1 MQHIDDGLIHAWLD
15 DALEPGER
23 ARVEAHIAACGDCRR
38 RVDDERAIIAR
49 AANILSIAAPPA
61 LDAPAFQQLRGP
73 AKRRRAVLSS
83 PVRLAWAATVVLA
96 IGMGWF
102 ARAWL
107 QTDSVSSSAVEI
119 MSAPVETIQAPQ
131 APQAT
136 QAAPS
141 AAPPDVST
149 QTQMVPQAV
158 PAPAPAAFA
167 AAEWVSASAE
177 SAQRESGMPL
187 VRLAGGELVDV
198 ATRVSNDRV
207 EVRTRQR
214 VPPDTTTIEFVQVRE
229 PARAESVGIAA
240 LEARAKTNS
249 LALTE
254 VPTAVQG
261 ARQASPPAQREAP
274 LVGRA
279 ADLAVSG
286 QAVPAMSVVTVMRD
300 GIVITARATLPHD
313 SLQAMLQ
320 RIRE

>member
-38 RVDDERAIIAR
+38 RVDEERAIIAR

-73 AKRRRAVLSS
+73 AMRRRAVLSS

-107 QTDSVSSSAVEI
+107 QTDSVSSRAVET
-119 MSAPVETIQAPQ
+119 MSAPVETMQA
-131 APQAT
+131 AHAT
-136 QAAPS
+136 QTAP
-141 AAPPDVST
+141 PPDVST
-149 QTQMVPQAV
+149 QTRMVPQAV

-177 SAQRESGMPL
+177 SAERESGMQL

-214 VPPDTTTIEFVQVRE
+214 VPPDTTIIEFVQVRE
-229 PARAESVGIAA
+229 PARGEAAAVAA
-240 LEARAKTNS
+240 LEARANTNS
-249 LALTE
+249 LALTD

-286 QAVPAMSVVTVMRD
+286 PAAPAVSVVTVMRD

-313 SLQAMLQ
+313 SLQAVLQ